1 MKEPSGRALTR
12 CLKGGVVCGVLAA
25 GLGVGVS
32 AKADSAALWVEQ
44 IGSSRDDYA
53 YGVATD
59 THDNVVVAGSTRGS
73 LAPNQN
79 GFDAWV
85 SKYDALG
92 KRLWIQQFGDG
103 DTYGTGVATDRSD
116 NVFVAGY
123 SNGSIGTKNQGGND
137 AFVVKY
143 NQAGTLLW
151 SRMIG
156 TKSFFEPANG
166 VATDRQGNVMIC
178 GYSYGQIGQQKFGD
192 GNDKDAWISKY
203 NAAGRQLWVRQIG
216 SSQDDE
222 CNGVATDKN
231 GNVVL
236 AGTTY
241 GPLGG
246 SDPKNTDRV
255 PWIAKYNSA
264 GKLLW
269 THQVVSKG
277 IAYGNSV
284 ATDNANN
291 ILVVGNTYARI
302 AATGSFLSLNAWVAK
317 YTPAGKRVWIRE
329 YGDRHDDTGNGV
341 TADAAGNVFLTG
353 RIAHNP
359 FSSANFYDAYVR
371 KYSPAGAVLW
381 TYPLDSGDSDTGNAV
396 ATDLLG
402 DVYVAGHTNGDL
414 DGRNQGRTD
423 AFLAKFP
430 KN

>member
-25 GLGVGVS
+25 GLGVGVP
-32 AKADSAALWVEQ
+32 AKADSDALWVEQ

-85 SKYDALG
+85 SKYNALG
-92 KRLWIQQFGDG
+92 KRLWIQQFGDKN
-103 DTYGTGVATDRSD
+103 TYGTGVATDRSD

-151 SRMIG
+151 SKMIG
-156 TKSFFEPANG
+156 TTSFFEPANG
-166 VATDRQGNVMIC
+166 VAADRQGNVMIC
-178 GYSYGQIGQQKFGD
+178 GYSSGQIGQQKFGD
-192 GNDKDAWISKY
+192 GNDKDAWVAKY
-203 NAAGRQLWVRQIG
+203 NATGRQLWVQQLG
-216 SSQDDE
+216 TSQDDE

-236 AGTTY
+236 TGTTY

-246 SDPKNTDRV
+246 ADPKNTGRV
-255 PWIAKYNSA
+255 PWIAKYNPA

-269 THQVVSKG
+269 TRQVPSKV

-284 ATDNANN
+284 ATDKSNN
-291 ILVVGNTYARI
+291 ILVSGTVVGRI
-302 AATGSFLSLNAWVAK
+302 VPGPYQHHDAWVAK
-317 YTPAGKRVWIRE
+317 YSSAGKQLWIRQ
-329 YGDRHDDTGNGV
+329 YGSSKDDSGHGV
-341 TADAAGNVFLTG
+341 TADTAGNVFLTG
-353 RIAHNP
+353 SIAHIP
-359 FSSANFYDAYVR
+359 FSSGNVYDAFVR
-371 KYSPAGAVLW
+371 KYSPAGAVIW
-381 TYPLDSGDSDTGNAV
+381 THFLDGAGNDHGYAP

-414 DGRNQGRTD
+414 DGRNQGRND